1 MLAGSYIRV
10 YLVTLHG
17 QGRITTRQL
26 KYTVR
31 ENLKVGPISN
41 LIDFMA
47 ECVDAFLTFINRGD
61 SKNPLSL
68 GLCISFP
75 LHQTSIR
82 NAYIL
87 RWTKDFE
94 ITGADH
100 KNVVELLQTSFRK
113 REIPVIVKAAV
124 NGACEYFIQNGKP
137 NVSNQ
142 G

>member
-1 MLAGSYIRV
+1 M
-10 YLVTLHG
+10 TLHG

-31 ENLKVGPISN
+31 DNLKVGPISN
-41 LIDFMA
+41 LIDFMS
-47 ECVDAFLTFINRGD
+47 ECVDAFLTFVNRGD

-100 KNVVELLQTSFRK
+100 KNVVELLQTSFRR

-124 NGACEYFIQNGKP
+124 NGACKCCMATIAYP
-137 NVSNQ
+137 NKNLILYIVSA
-142 G
+142 